1 MFHVLLHLSNFM
13 SFGLNMCI
21 IENDFGF
28 IDFIGVVDCGVLQNA
43 S

>member
-1 MFHVLLHLSNFM
+1 M

-28 IDFIGVVDCGVLQNA
+28 IDFICVVDCGVLQNA
-43 S
+43 SGPGFSGGCRE